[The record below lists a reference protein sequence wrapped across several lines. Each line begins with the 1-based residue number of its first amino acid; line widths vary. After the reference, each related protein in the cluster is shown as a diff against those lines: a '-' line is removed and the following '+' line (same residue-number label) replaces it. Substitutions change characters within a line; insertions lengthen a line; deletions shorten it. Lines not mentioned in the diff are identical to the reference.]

1 MWRALVWLNLYG
13 CEAVRHKLKNRQK
26 ISFFVFLGCFWAY
39 VRQPHNHIGYATPMP
54 FASINPTNKRT
65 NPWNFCEKILR
76 IGRTGKWAFYLV
88 GHFEFF
94 FAKKIFLLLHS
105 NENMSKFIGQQGFFE
120 ILMTTLFSSPKQNLP
135 KNMQNSVYITNAFYF
150 ASHLEVENFAK
161 RKKYL
166 C

>member
-1 MWRALVWLNLYG
+1 
-13 CEAVRHKLKNRQK
+13 
-26 ISFFVFLGCFWAY
+26 
-39 VRQPHNHIGYATPMP
+39 MP
-54 FASINPTNKRT
+54 FASNTTT
-65 NPWNFCEKILR
+65 NPSTNLSPQVF
-76 IGRTGKWAFYLV
+76 LV
-88 GHFEFF
+88 RHFDFF
-94 FAKKIFLLLHS
+94 FLLHS